1 VGALQHPLRDQARAF
16 VNWLRDQGYCTT
28 NPFERPGISKGPGR
42 KHDKPLTEDDLRALD
57 EACAVLGAYAN
68 PMSGWLH
75 FQAYV
80 GCRPAEGLGVERA
93 LDIDLKAGEVH
104 IRQQRYRDGSLST
117 PKNGRERTI
126 ILPDPAREKLALIPT
141 RLGSPWLFHNK
152 RGDELLYPPLLGYWH
167 SILAA
172 SGLAADRRW
181 LEPTASRR
189 EWTRTTCA
197 ISAAPTSPTWAARPR
212 TSPSSSGT
220 PTAARSLRSCIS
232 TPIASA
238 RGRGCTRRTG
248 GRRRTRARA
257 SRARKAA
264 PTRAKLTPALVC
276 GGPGLA
282 QPIRAGL
289 SALGEVGPSC
299 LSGRCARPV

>member
-1 VGALQHPLRDQARAF
+1 VVAQEWARSNTRCVDQARAF

-68 PMSGWLH
+68 PMRGWLH

-104 IRQQRYRDGSLST
+104 IRQQKYRDGSLST

-152 RGDELLYPPLLGYWH
+152 RGDELLYPPLLGV
-167 SILAA
+167 LALHPRRVGA
-172 SGLAADRRW
+172 GRRPALAGADSQ
-181 LEPTASRR
+181 PKGVD
-189 EWTRTTCA
+189 
-197 ISAAPTSPTWAARPR
+197 PYH
-212 TSPSSSGT
+212 
-220 PTAARSLRSCIS
+220 LRHFCGSHL
-232 TPIASA
+232 ADL
-238 RGRGCTRRTG
+238 GCTAQDIAEQLGHTDG
-248 GRRRTRARA
+248 G
-257 SRARKAA
+257 
-264 PTRAKLTPALVC
+264 AL
-276 GGPGLA
+276 A
-282 QPIRAGL
+282 
-289 SALGEVGPSC
+289 
-299 LSGRCARPV
+299 

>member
-1 VGALQHPLRDQARAF
+1 MPGMVSVSPAGPSDRGDSDRSIERTARMLDEFGEDHPDETERVVAQEWARSNTRCVDQARAF

-68 PMSGWLH
+68 PMRGWLH

-104 IRQQRYRDGSLST
+104 IHQQKYRDGSLST

-141 RLGSPWLFHNK
+141 RLGYPWLFHNK
-152 RGDELLYPPLLGYWH
+152 RGDELLYPPLLGTGTPSSPRRGWPPTGAGW
-167 SILAA
+167 SRQPAEG
-172 SGLAADRRW
+172 SGPVPPAPFLRLPPRRPG
-181 LEPTASRR
+181 LHGPGHRR
-189 EWTRTTCA
+189 
-197 ISAAPTSPTWAARPR
+197 AAR
-212 TSPSSSGT
+212 
-220 PTAARSLRSCIS
+220 AH
-232 TPIASA
+232 
-238 RGRGCTRRTG
+238 
-248 GRRRTRARA
+248 RRRRAR
-257 SRARKAA
+257 
-264 PTRAKLTPALVC
+264 L
-276 GGPGLA
+276 
-282 QPIRAGL
+282 
-289 SALGEVGPSC
+289 
-299 LSGRCARPV
+299 